1 MAKQVLDP
9 SDISR
14 TNQEVLDDVAA
25 TWLTLDHT
33 EGVRGHKRTGLSVKL
48 DGSEDHMITREA
60 GEFWKE
66 CQMPLRRRDACDA
79 VAQRFETS
87 SAPCFET
94 VRDLLEHPSR
104 GLGFGEFGE
113 GYEIEEAEEDG
124 ECVYEQAGE
133 ARAADAEELADAQRM
148 LEEVA
153 PTAEIVALAAEAADP
168 EEAFWLRRGSSP
180 HSAGFQARV

>member
-1 MAKQVLDP
+1 
-9 SDISR
+9 
-14 TNQEVLDDVAA
+14 
-25 TWLTLDHT
+25 
-33 EGVRGHKRTGLSVKL
+33 
-48 DGSEDHMITREA
+48 MITREA

-124 ECVYEQAGE
+124 ECVYEHAGE

-180 HSAGFQARV
+180 QGAGFQASVRERAGPSRGTPQGGLPGGGFQLPGRRVLGCIAQRAWEAPATAGAVLS